1 MLTSS
6 ASAGGAGKI
15 RRPGAAL
22 KAGADTKAGAKI
34 TKLEEYIKKRDYT
47 GAQALLEFNRK
58 AGDENE
64 VESLL
69 WIGYCAFHLA
79 NYQKAVE
86 AYQEVVALGKS
97 KQGPRSES
105 KDGGKEADAGDQ
117 EEGIPH
123 EVHLYMGCCMYYLQM
138 YEQAEKEA
146 TKYTELEK
154 AALRREVEEKTTPAA
169 IQKRRKE
176 MQSENMSKV
185 GGEKHNIS
193 AMSEEDVKQ
202 RIEKEV
208 TLERSTQ
215 RAPEHALKNRLLF
228 HVAHKVDD
236 QDKLMMRHQELTD
249 TNEDQLSLAAIH
261 YLRSHFQE
269 ATDIYKRL
277 LLESRDDL
285 ALNVYVAMCYY
296 KLDYY
301 DVSLE
306 ILAVYLQAHPDS
318 AVAVNLK
325 ACNHFRLYNGKAAE
339 AELKVLADLGHTLQA
354 NDLIRHNMVVFQ
366 QGEGALQVLPQ
377 LVDYIPEARLNL
389 VIYYLRHDG
398 IQEAY
403 ELIKDLEPSTPQEY
417 ILKGVVNASVG
428 QALGSREHIK
438 MAQQFFQLVGASA
451 SECDTIPGR
460 QCMASCFFLL
470 KQFDDVNIY
479 LNSIKAY
486 MYNDDDFNWNH
497 GISLAQTGNFKAA
510 EEALLLV
517 QNERYKSEYCYISWL
532 ARCYIMNSNP
542 RNAWELYLKMD
553 TSNESFN
560 LLQLIANDCYR
571 MGQFLYAAKAFDV
584 LERLDPDPEY
594 WEGKRGACVGVFQQ
608 VVAGKAQKEDLR
620 DVLAMVRNTSNPQVE
635 YMVRIINKWCKENN
649 VKIQ

>member
-97 KQGPRSES
+97 KQGSRSES

-117 EEGIPH
+117 EEGVPH

-193 AMSEEDVKQ
+193 SMSEEDVKQ

-339 AELKVLADLGHTLQA
+339 AELKVLADLGHTLQG

>member
-1 MLTSS
+1 VISKTTLSS
-6 ASAGGAGKI
+6 A
-15 RRPGAAL
+15 
-22 KAGADTKAGAKI
+22 
-34 TKLEEYIKKRDYT
+34 
-47 GAQALLEFNRK
+47 
-58 AGDENE
+58 
-64 VESLL
+64 
-69 WIGYCAFHLA
+69 
-79 NYQKAVE
+79 AVE
-86 AYQEVVALGKS
+86 AYQEIVALGKS
-97 KQGPRSES
+97 KSGSRSES
-105 KDGGKEADAGDQ
+105 KDGGKEPDTGD
-117 EEGIPH
+117 EDEGIPH
-123 EVHLYMGCCMYYLQM
+123 EVHLYMACCMYYLQM

-146 TKYTELEK
+146 TKYNELDE
-154 AALRREVEEKTTPAA
+154 AALRRQVKEKTTPAA

-228 HVAHKVDD
+228 HIAHKVDD

-318 AVAVNLK
+318 AIAVNLK

-354 NDLIRHNMVVFQ
+354 NDLIRHNMVVFS
-366 QGEGALQVLPQ
+366 QGEGALQTLPQ
-377 LVDYIPEARLNL
+377 LVDFIPEARLNL

-417 ILKGVVNASVG
+417 ILKGRLLFERARYMCRDSQSSHFGPASFRRRQRFGRTSARVARAHQDG
-428 QALGSREHIK
+428 AAILPGARAGWPETRRASR
-438 MAQQFFQLVGASA
+438 G
-451 SECDTIPGR
+451 
-460 QCMASCFFLL
+460 
-470 KQFDDVNIY
+470 
-479 LNSIKAY
+479 
-486 MYNDDDFNWNH
+486 
-497 GISLAQTGNFKAA
+497 
-510 EEALLLV
+510 
-517 QNERYKSEYCYISWL
+517 
-532 ARCYIMNSNP
+532 
-542 RNAWELYLKMD
+542 
-553 TSNESFN
+553 
-560 LLQLIANDCYR
+560 
-571 MGQFLYAAKAFDV
+571 
-584 LERLDPDPEY
+584 
-594 WEGKRGACVGVFQQ
+594 
-608 VVAGKAQKEDLR
+608 
-620 DVLAMVRNTSNPQVE
+620 
-635 YMVRIINKWCKENN
+635 
-649 VKIQ
+649 